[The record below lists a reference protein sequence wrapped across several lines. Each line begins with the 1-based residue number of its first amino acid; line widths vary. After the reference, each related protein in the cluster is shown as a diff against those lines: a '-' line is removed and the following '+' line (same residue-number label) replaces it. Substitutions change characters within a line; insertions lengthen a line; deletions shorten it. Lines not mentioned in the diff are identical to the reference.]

1 MNWFEKIQR
10 YYNLG
15 CYTDE
20 QVYKFV
26 TAGKISEAE
35 YKIIVGIVE
44 EDPKENIEEEVTDV
58 QE

>member
-44 EDPKENIEEEVTDV
+44 EDPKENIEEEVKDV

>member
-35 YKIIVGIVE
+35 YNIIVGKVE
-44 EDPKENIEEEVTDV
+44 EDPKVNTKKVRTSKK
-58 QE
+58 